1 MNLPKIS
8 SLSIARLR
16 NFPLLR
22 IFFCNLTYVNKIQ
35 KTLPIMHKIVLC
47 TSSLIFFDV
56 MHYHV
61 RLGTGRVNSNW
72 FTMVVSLNEI
82 MSLLACRVQVV
93 ERGRKIDEE
102 KRNEGRILPS
112 FFSLFFLSQDLT
124 RGSPPSGRRALTLR
138 TDIL

>member
-1 MNLPKIS
+1 
-8 SLSIARLR
+8 
-16 NFPLLR
+16 
-22 IFFCNLTYVNKIQ
+22 
-35 KTLPIMHKIVLC
+35 MHKIVLC

-61 RLGTGRVNSNW
+61 RLGTGGVNSNW

-82 MSLLACRVQVV
+82 VSWLACRVQVV

-112 FFSLFFLSQDLT
+112 FFSLVFLS
-124 RGSPPSGRRALTLR
+124 
-138 TDIL
+138 

>member
-1 MNLPKIS
+1 
-8 SLSIARLR
+8 
-16 NFPLLR
+16 
-22 IFFCNLTYVNKIQ
+22 
-35 KTLPIMHKIVLC
+35 MHKIVLC
-47 TSSLIFFDV
+47 TSSLIFFDI

-112 FFSLFFLSQDLT
+112 FFPSFFF
-124 RGSPPSGRRALTLR
+124 RRT
-138 TDIL
+138 

>member
-1 MNLPKIS
+1 
-8 SLSIARLR
+8 
-16 NFPLLR
+16 
-22 IFFCNLTYVNKIQ
+22 
-35 KTLPIMHKIVLC
+35 MHKIVLC

-61 RLGTGRVNSNW
+61 RL
-72 FTMVVSLNEI
+72 TMVVSLNEI

-112 FFSLFFLSQDLT
+112 FFPSFFFH
-124 RGSPPSGRRALTLR
+124 R
-138 TDIL
+138 T